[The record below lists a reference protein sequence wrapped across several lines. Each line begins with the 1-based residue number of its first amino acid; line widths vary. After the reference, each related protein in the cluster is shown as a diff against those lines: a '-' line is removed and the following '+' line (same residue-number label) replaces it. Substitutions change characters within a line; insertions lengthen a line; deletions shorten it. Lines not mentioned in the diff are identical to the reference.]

1 MSENRIHIPEALD
14 TKGAVDD
21 AAAILREYYGNRYTM
36 KGTEPF
42 TGAWFDHFDPSGTR
56 ASTPNEITAD
66 DLLSLSLLSTPVRGS
81 AAVQILGPLK
91 ERITALLSQ
100 IPVNEKLSSHSKDVE
115 PKDFPAWR
123 LENLLREIDGIGLTY
138 ASKIIARK
146 RPHLYPIMDSVV
158 LNEIGTKNRHLN
170 PIRTAFQDQGLLD
183 RIHAARIAADLPE
196 SISDLRI
203 FDVITWMQGK
213 KKGRVDPA
221 ELDAPGESEN

>member
-1 MSENRIHIPEALD
+1 MSENRVRLPEALD
-14 TKGAVDD
+14 TKGTLDD
-21 AAAILREYYGNRYTM
+21 AAGVLRKYYGNRYTM

-42 TGAWFDHFDPSGTR
+42 TGAWFDDFDPSGTR

-66 DLLSLSLLSTPVRGS
+66 DLLSLSLLSTPVRGN

-100 IPVNEKLSSHSKDVE
+100 IPVDEKLSSYPEDVG

-123 LENLLREIDGIGLTY
+123 LEDLLREINGIGLTY

-158 LNEIGTKNRHLN
+158 LNEIGTNNRHLN
-170 PIRTAFQDQGLLD
+170 PIRAAFQDQGLLD
-183 RIHAARIAADLPE
+183 RIHAARSAARLPQT
-196 SISDLRI
+196 ISDLRV
-203 FDVITWMQGK
+203 FDVITWVQGK
-213 KKGRVDPA
+213 TNRQVDPA
-221 ELDAPGESEN
+221 ELDAPGESEH